1 MYKLLNEKWLESLPE
16 PVVENLQQQN
26 AEVIKIICD
35 RIKYFGN
42 LRPTEIKKLTN
53 SVAFAGADLKKIE
66 KLIMRYAKLNRAEV
80 QKIFQSAA
88 AESDTFAE
96 QFYKYRGLQPVQTGA
111 DSYLQ
116 GFLSALGETT
126 AASFQ
131 NLSNTYGFKFPNR
144 QAATLRQ
151 TYSSII
157 DRAIYEIKTGVTDYN
172 TALRQSVRQLADS
185 GIRVVDWASGVT
197 RRADTAARMNILD
210 GVRQLSQQML
220 HYHAQQ
226 YGSNGVELS
235 AHAISAPDHVEAQG
249 HQFTNAEFEKMQ
261 SGADFEDVNGKSYA
275 GFKRPIGQ
283 WNCKHLAFPIIIGVS
298 QPAHSESELN
308 RLKQNSA
315 EKYVLTQEMRRKET
329 NLRKLKERR
338 MAYSA
343 AGNDLDAMRTQ
354 REINEETR
362 CYKAFCKENSLAP
375 QNNRTD
381 VDGFRKISVVD
392 KPKNN
397 GIINIQSDVMNK
409 EFENQRYGRNKDTIV
424 NKTYIESGE
433 YKKKFNS
440 IDENAKVQKSLY
452 DKSKEML
459 KHRSGTTLEDM
470 YWIDSESGNV
480 VAQEINGQKERL
492 VDYSANTRKTVDSYH
507 NKTLIAIHSHPS
519 SMPPSI
525 SDFNSCF
532 QNQYKCG
539 YIACHNG
546 KVFAY
551 TSNEEVSEKLYSMYV
566 EKFIKNGL
574 SEYEAQISTIYKLMN
589 NYKIDFWEVK

>member
-42 LRPTEIKKLTN
+42 LRPTEINKLTN

-66 KLIMRYAKLNRAEV
+66 KLIMRYVKLNRAEV
-80 QKIFQSAA
+80 QKILQSAA
-88 AESDTFAE
+88 MENDTFAE
-96 QFYKYRGLQPVQTGA
+96 QFYKYRGLQPIQTGA

-116 GFLSALGETT
+116 GLLSALSETT
-126 AASFQ
+126 AAGFQ

-197 RRADTAARMNILD
+197 RRADNAARMNILD

-220 HYHAQQ
+220 NYHAQQ

-298 QPAHSESELN
+298 QPAHTESELN

-315 EKYVLTQEMRRKET
+315 EKYELTQEMRRKET

-343 AGNDLDAMRTQ
+343 VGNDLDAMRTQ
-354 REINEETR
+354 REINEQTR
-362 CYKAFCKENSLAP
+362 SYKAFCNENILAP
-375 QNNRTD
+375 QNSRTD
-381 VDGFRKISVVD
+381 VDGFRKISVNGLQNLENRDILRKKVENGEIPIEINPEKQNRHILGTKEYKAGRSYFTVSSSQLQD
-392 KPKNN
+392 IVKQKYDTGKVYITNN
-397 GIINIQSDVMNK
+397 GKQIRENIFLASDIGV
-409 EFENQRYGRNKDTIV
+409 IV
-424 NKTYIESGE
+424 NNETGE
-433 YKKKFNS
+433 
-440 IDENAKVQKSLY
+440 
-452 DKSKEML
+452 
-459 KHRSGTTLEDM
+459 HRTNGIKIHYSRTGVH
-470 YWIDSESGNV
+470 V
-480 VAQEINGQKERL
+480 VPYRKGK
-492 VDYSANTRKTVDSYH
+492 DY
-507 NKTLIAIHSHPS
+507 
-519 SMPPSI
+519 
-525 SDFNSCF
+525 
-532 QNQYKCG
+532 
-539 YIACHNG
+539 
-546 KVFAY
+546 
-551 TSNEEVSEKLYSMYV
+551 E
-566 EKFIKNGL
+566 
-574 SEYEAQISTIYKLMN
+574 
-589 NYKIDFWEVK
+589 

>member
-42 LRPTEIKKLTN
+42 LRPTEINKLTN

-66 KLIMRYAKLNRAEV
+66 KLIMRYVKLNRAEV
-80 QKIFQSAA
+80 QKILQSAA
-88 AESDTFAE
+88 MENDTFAE
-96 QFYKYRGLQPVQTGA
+96 QFYKYRGLHPIQTGA

-116 GFLSALGETT
+116 GLLSALSETT
-126 AASFQ
+126 AAGFQ

-220 HYHAQQ
+220 NYHAQQ

-315 EKYVLTQEMRRKET
+315 EKYELTQEMRRKET

-362 CYKAFCKENSLAP
+362 SYKAFCKENSLAP
-375 QNNRTD
+375 QNSRTD
-381 VDGFRKISVVD
+381 VDGFRKIGANRGTNSAAEPKIAKGVHFVGKIDKEIFSYVAQSVSTEDVIITDERIEHIKERHPNDLDLYSEYMKYMVQKPQYIIETD
-392 KPKNN
+392 KANTAVILN
-397 GIINIQSDVMNK
+397 
-409 EFENQRYGRNKDTIV
+409 EFENGKERFKLILRLKTEADHDGYKNSIISFWKIGNTTWNKLLRNKKI
-424 NKTYIESGE
+424 
-433 YKKKFNS
+433 
-440 IDENAKVQKSLY
+440 LY
-452 DKSKEML
+452 KSK
-459 KHRSGTTLEDM
+459 
-470 YWIDSESGNV
+470 
-480 VAQEINGQKERL
+480 
-492 VDYSANTRKTVDSYH
+492 
-507 NKTLIAIHSHPS
+507 
-519 SMPPSI
+519 
-525 SDFNSCF
+525 
-532 QNQYKCG
+532 
-539 YIACHNG
+539 
-546 KVFAY
+546 
-551 TSNEEVSEKLYSMYV
+551 
-566 EKFIKNGL
+566 
-574 SEYEAQISTIYKLMN
+574 
-589 NYKIDFWEVK
+589 

>member
-42 LRPTEIKKLTN
+42 LRPTEINKLTN

-80 QKIFQSAA
+80 QKILQSAA
-88 AESDTFAE
+88 MENDTFAE
-96 QFYKYRGLQPVQTGA
+96 QFYKYRGLQPIQTGA

-116 GFLSALGETT
+116 GLLSALSETT
-126 AASFQ
+126 AAGFQ

-298 QPAHSESELN
+298 QPAHTESELN

-315 EKYVLTQEMRRKET
+315 EKYEFTQEMRRKET

-354 REINEETR
+354 REINEQNR
-362 CYKAFCKENSLAP
+362 SYKAFCNENSLVP
-375 QNNRTD
+375 QNSRTD

-397 GIINIQSDVMNK
+397 GIINMEGEDMGTTVKIDKFTPCLVEKNTGKIVDTQYSVATPEDLKTVKWRFKWSGKDLNNSSIYKLTLKHDNEIQGLVAINDLKKDNAIYVKLAESAPHNIGKNK
-409 EFENQRYGRNKDTIV
+409 KYDGVGGHLFAIAIKKSIECGYDGFVFMDAKNMDLVRHYQ
-424 NKTYIESGE
+424 KTLGAVHIGGAHPYRM
-433 YKKKFNS
+433 F
-440 IDENAKVQKSLY
+440 IDENNAHKILDY
-452 DKSKEML
+452 Y
-459 KHRSGTTLEDM
+459 TLEG
-470 YWIDSESGNV
+470 E
-480 VAQEINGQKERL
+480 
-492 VDYSANTRKTVDSYH
+492 
-507 NKTLIAIHSHPS
+507 
-519 SMPPSI
+519 
-525 SDFNSCF
+525 
-532 QNQYKCG
+532 
-539 YIACHNG
+539 
-546 KVFAY
+546 
-551 TSNEEVSEKLYSMYV
+551 
-566 EKFIKNGL
+566 
-574 SEYEAQISTIYKLMN
+574 
-589 NYKIDFWEVK
+589 